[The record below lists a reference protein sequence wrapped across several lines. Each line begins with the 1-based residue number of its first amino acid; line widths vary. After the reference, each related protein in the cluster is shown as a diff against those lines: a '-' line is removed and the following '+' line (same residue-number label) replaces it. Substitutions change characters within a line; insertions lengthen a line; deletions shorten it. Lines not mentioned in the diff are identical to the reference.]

1 MAGFKDI
8 EPRWEK
14 GESGNPNGRP
24 KGSRNRSTIV
34 REWLEVEQEIKNP
47 ITGVTEKLE
56 QQDIIT
62 LAQIKKAR
70 EGDTAAFKEL
80 MDSAHGKAV
89 QSFEHTGKDGEP
101 LRVIFQNM
109 NESPAS

>member
-1 MAGFKDI
+1 MKKEDNLIPFQ
-8 EPRWEK
+8 K

-34 REWLEVEQEIKNP
+34 RQWLEVIQQVNNPVTGQNESLEI
-47 ITGVTEKLE
+47 
-56 QQDIIT
+56 QDQIT
-62 LAQIKKAR
+62 LQQIVKAL
-70 EGDTAAFKEL
+70 EGDTNAYKEL

-89 QSFEHTGKDGEP
+89 QSFEHSGKDGEP

-109 NESPAS
+109 NETT

>member
-1 MAGFKDI
+1 MANEKNLIPF
-8 EPRWEK
+8 EK

-24 KGSRNRSTIV
+24 KGSRNRATIV
-34 REWLEVEQEIKNP
+34 RQWLEINRETINPLTGKKEKMEIQDEMVLKQ
-47 ITGVTEKLE
+47 IEKSL
-56 QQDIIT
+56 
-62 LAQIKKAR
+62 

-89 QSFEHTGKDGEP
+89 QSFEHSGKDGEP

-109 NESPAS
+109 NESPER

>member
-24 KGSRNRSTIV
+24 KGTRNRASIV
-34 REWLEVEQEIKNP
+34 REWLEVQQEIKNP

-109 NESPAS
+109 DETTSS

>member
-1 MAGFKDI
+1 MANEQNLIPF
-8 EPRWEK
+8 EK
-14 GESGNPNGRP
+14 GVSGNPNGRP
-24 KGSRNRSTIV
+24 KGSRNRATIV
-34 REWLEVEQEIKNP
+34 RQWLEINRESFNP
-47 ITGVTEKLE
+47 ITGQTEPLE
-56 QQDIIT
+56 IQDQIT
-62 LAQIKKAR
+62 LQQIVKAL
-70 EGDTAAFKEL
+70 EGDTNAYKEL

>member
-1 MAGFKDI
+1 MKKEDNLIPFQ
-8 EPRWEK
+8 K

-34 REWLEVEQEIKNP
+34 RQWLEVIQQVNNPVTGQNEPLEI
-47 ITGVTEKLE
+47 
-56 QQDIIT
+56 QDQIT
-62 LAQIKKAR
+62 LQQIVKAL
-70 EGDTAAFKEL
+70 EGDTNAYKEL

-89 QSFEHTGKDGEP
+89 QSFEHSGKDGEP

-109 NESPAS
+109 NETTER